1 MNLDELL
8 DQLAALPRAV
18 YGYLLLAALAG
29 PPLLRLFGFKA
40 LAGLV
45 RPVALLV
52 LLGGLVARQGGRR

>member
-8 DQLAALPRAV
+8 DQLAELPREV

-29 PPLLRLFGFKA
+29 PALLRLFGFKA

-45 RPVALLV
+45 RPLALVV
-52 LLGGLVARQGGRR
+52 LLGGMVAKQSARR